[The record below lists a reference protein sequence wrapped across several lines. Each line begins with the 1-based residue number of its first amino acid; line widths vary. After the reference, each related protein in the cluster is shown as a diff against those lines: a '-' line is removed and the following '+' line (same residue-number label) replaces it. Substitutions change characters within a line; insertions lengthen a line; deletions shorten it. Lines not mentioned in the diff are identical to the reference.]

1 MPRIG
6 ELLTVRD
13 VAKLAERSRL
23 DAPQPEG
30 TPWVCAASLRPG
42 AKRGCR
48 CRICKNGYER
58 MHHQLQTSNAQCGG
72 MLLVNVTRKDKHPTW
87 RLTLEAL
94 AQLHPQWFV
103 RSQKVDDRV
112 VEIERLLA
120 DHAELLE
127 VAHRHIG
134 ELRRRI
140 DVLEKERRAA

>member
-6 ELLTVRD
+6 ELLTIRE
-13 VAKLAERSRL
+13 VAKIAERSRL
-23 DAPQPEG
+23 DAPVPEG
-30 TPWVCAASLRPG
+30 TPWVCASSLRPG
-42 AKRGCR
+42 AKRGCQ
-48 CRICKNGYER
+48 CGICHNGYQR
-58 MHHQLQTSNAQCGG
+58 MLRQLLVSNAQCGG
-72 MLLVNVTRKDKHPTW
+72 MLLVNVTRKHKHPTW

-94 AQLHPQWFV
+94 AQLNPQWFV
-103 RSQKVDDRV
+103 RSQKVEDRQ

-140 DVLEKERRAA
+140 DALEKRKAA